1 MASGPAIDAVAKG
14 VQSLLRG
21 DRRGAVA
28 RAAEALAAN
37 QSGVAEVDTFAY
49 FDPKA
54 PPSERERL
62 PPAPP
67 PGAPPAASF
76 RKAIVFVAGGGN
88 YAEYRECV
96 ALGKSGEGASRSGT
110 GAVSVVYGATELVTG
125 AEFVG
130 QLAELGRKSR
140 R

>member
-1 MASGPAIDAVAKG
+1 MAS
-14 VQSLLRG
+14 
-21 DRRGAVA
+21 
-28 RAAEALAAN
+28 N
-37 QSGVAEVDTFAY
+37 QSGVAEVDSFAY

-54 PPSERERL
+54 PLAERERA

-67 PGAPPAASF
+67 PGAPPAAAF
-76 RKAIVFVAGGGN
+76 RRAIVFVAGGGN

-96 ALGKSGEGASRSGT
+96 ALGKSGEGASRSASGT
-110 GAVSVVYGATELVTG
+110 DATKTRVVYGATELVTG

-130 QLAELGRKSR
+130 QLAELGRKTR